1 MKLVHDHGCNKNTSW
16 YVSRSGSM
24 NKFEMEGR
32 SHCHWKRNLTMTCS
46 GVIFCCAQCIPM
58 PQETIEQCLFHVCM
72 RTGVHTWWGHF
83 TCLPGGGLHDDGQC
97 TEHHDHWN
105 IKQLRML
112 HWAHFLENLFRPL
125 WNQCEIQRSGQW
137 SRYDTEST
145 FKILS
150 WWTHSKWKNDV
161 LKVV

>member
-1 MKLVHDHGCNKNTSW
+1 MAVIKNTSW

-24 NKFEMEGR
+24 NKFEMEAR
-32 SHCHWKRNLTMTCS
+32 SHCHWKRNDDMFRCNILLHPVYSNAPTDYWTMP
-46 GVIFCCAQCIPM
+46 FY
-58 PQETIEQCLFHVCM
+58 VCM
-72 RTGVHTWWGHF
+72 PTSVHTWWGHF

-112 HWAHFLENLFRPL
+112 HWAHFLENLFRLL

-137 SRYDTEST
+137 SRYNTEST

-150 WWTHSKWKNDV
+150 WWTHSKWKNDI
-161 LKVV
+161 LKGA